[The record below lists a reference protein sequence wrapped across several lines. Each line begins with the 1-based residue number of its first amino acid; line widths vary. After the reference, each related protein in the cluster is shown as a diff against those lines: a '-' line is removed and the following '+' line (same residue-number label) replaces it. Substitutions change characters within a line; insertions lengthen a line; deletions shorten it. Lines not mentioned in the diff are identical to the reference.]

1 MFQKR
6 YHGANPTSFLA
17 APHYLYRQGNVPDRE
32 IAMLRNWL
40 WALLRI
46 PKLSENTLNELIEHS
61 VRSSSQLNN
70 EILSELALV
79 AGKEPY
85 DIIKWHQE
93 RVEEEGNRF
102 PLRPII
108 TDR

>member
-1 MFQKR
+1 
-6 YHGANPTSFLA
+6 
-17 APHYLYRQGNVPDRE
+17 
-32 IAMLRNWL
+32 MLRDWL
-40 WALLRI
+40 WTVLRI
-46 PKLSENTLNELIEHS
+46 PKLSGKTLNELIEYS

-85 DIIKWHQE
+85 DVIKRHQE